1 MPPSLPHRNPLPEG
15 EGTNS
20 LPQKASQPSPARGG
34 KESEAEIPLR
44 VNAQE
49 SNGHKPL
56 LFQDTGL
63 GKGSDL
69 VLRHVKDLLAD
80 FYRVLTEERSW
91 MAKLPRCL

>member
-1 MPPSLPHRNPLPEG
+1 V
-15 EGTNS
+15 
-20 LPQKASQPSPARGG
+20 
-34 KESEAEIPLR
+34 EIPLR

-69 VLRHVKDLLAD
+69 VLRHVKDLLTD

-91 MAKLPRCL
+91 MAELSRRL